1 MYLKD
6 YERSRLLER
15 GVMAELSD
23 SEEEQGEKGNV
34 TVERMTY
41 DQEQKDIRER
51 SATVELPWIKKML
64 LRSNCD
70 DTCTCMLRNFAMEK
84 DVAYLRTI

>member
-15 GVMAELSD
+15 GIMAELSD
-23 SEEEQGEKGNV
+23 SEEEQGERGNV

-41 DQEQKDIRER
+41 NQEQKDIRKR
-51 SATVELPWIKKML
+51 SATVELPLIKKML
-64 LRSNCD
+64 LRSNYD
-70 DTCTCMLRNFAMEK
+70 GTCMLKNFAREK
-84 DVAYLRTI
+84 EVAYLRTI